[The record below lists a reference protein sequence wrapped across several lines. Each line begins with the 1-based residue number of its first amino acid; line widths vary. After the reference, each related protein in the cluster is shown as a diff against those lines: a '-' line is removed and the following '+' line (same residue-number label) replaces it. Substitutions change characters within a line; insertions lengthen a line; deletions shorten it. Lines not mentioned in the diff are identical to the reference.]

1 MQKPAGDL
9 FKILEPNHHRTVL
22 SDMWTKI
29 LLSSYDLVYLS
40 YFIHCKLY
48 LTLFLLCRKPDPK
61 LM

>member
-22 SDMWTKI
+22 SDMWTEI

-48 LTLFLLCRKPDPK
+48 LTLFLLC
-61 LM
+61 